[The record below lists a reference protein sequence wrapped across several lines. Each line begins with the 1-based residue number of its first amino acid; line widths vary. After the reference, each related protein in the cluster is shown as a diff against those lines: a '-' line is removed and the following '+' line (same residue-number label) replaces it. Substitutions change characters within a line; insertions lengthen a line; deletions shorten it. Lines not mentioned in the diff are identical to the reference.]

1 MFFQV
6 LVSNNHWN
14 LLHFLWWQ
22 DRGLWKESVDH
33 ERCVYV
39 FGTSSPSCSN
49 YVLKRTFTDGK
60 DQFGL
65 EATKTLQNNFYVD
78 DLQKSVA
85 EENQAIQLREN
96 TKAMFIRRFQADSSS
111 VTTKESCSLFLHL
124 ECFGTLR
131 LTILNLKSH
140 LLETERLLSI
150 ISLVYDPL
158 GLAAPFLLQGRL
170 LN

>member
-85 EENQAIQLREN
+85 EEDQAIQLREN
-96 TKAMFIRRFQADSSS
+96 VHQEVSSWQFLS
-111 VTTKESCSLFLHL
+111 NNKRVLQSIPALEVLWNTETDNFEFKVTSPWNRNQWPEEDYCQ
-124 ECFGTLR
+124 
-131 LTILNLKSH
+131 
-140 LLETERLLSI
+140 LL
-150 ISLVYDPL
+150 V
-158 GLAAPFLLQGRL
+158 
-170 LN
+170 